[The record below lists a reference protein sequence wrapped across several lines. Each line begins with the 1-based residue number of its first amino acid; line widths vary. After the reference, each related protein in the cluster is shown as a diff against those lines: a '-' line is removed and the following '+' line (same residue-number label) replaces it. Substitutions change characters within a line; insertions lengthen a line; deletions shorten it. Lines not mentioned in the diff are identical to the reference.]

1 MEYTQAIKRD
11 NYPDCISLECTEKII
26 EQMKLKVCKILLK
39 EGSGTGF
46 FGKIKFPNNKLI
58 PALITNNH
66 VINESILENENNKIY
81 YSTYNQKESKYIQ
94 LNDRMK
100 YTNKDYDITIIEIK
114 ENDNISE
121 NMYFDIELNNNNIIY
136 CKTSIYVLHY
146 PNEKNISVSY
156 GILNEIYDDKEYE
169 FQHYCTTYEGS
180 SGSPI
185 LDILNNKII
194 GIHKGGMGKKY
205 NLGTFINYPIN
216 KFIEENYID
225 QKLIAFNKKYNLNI
239 RPNITQLDLSRK
251 DNECINYLKDLSLKE
266 LKELNISNCG
276 ISDIGFL
283 EKVKFVKLE
292 KLVLGGNVVKNINI
306 LEKVNFKELKELD
319 LYNCGISNIDFLERV
334 NFKNLEKLDL
344 EGNKISNINI
354 LEKVNFKEL
363 KELDLIRCEL
373 SDIGFL
379 EKVKFEKLER
389 LYLDGNKISNI
400 NILEKANFK
409 QLKELDL
416 GLLDKKLSK
425 NLKIK
430 SNNNLV
436 IY

>member
-1 MEYTQAIKRD
+1 
-11 NYPDCISLECTEKII
+11 
-26 EQMKLKVCKILLK
+26 
-39 EGSGTGF
+39 
-46 FGKIKFPNNKLI
+46 
-58 PALITNNH
+58 
-66 VINESILENENNKIY
+66 
-81 YSTYNQKESKYIQ
+81 
-94 LNDRMK
+94 
-100 YTNKDYDITIIEIK
+100 
-114 ENDNISE
+114 
-121 NMYFDIELNNNNIIY
+121 
-136 CKTSIYVLHY
+136 
-146 PNEKNISVSY
+146 
-156 GILNEIYDDKEYE
+156 
-169 FQHYCTTYEGS
+169 
-180 SGSPI
+180 
-185 LDILNNKII
+185 
-194 GIHKGGMGKKY
+194 MGKKY